1 VQYKLSQQIT
11 ATISGSLSF
20 ADTSEWN
27 KMIDSML
34 EYESFEFM
42 LDMSEL
48 TSIDSSG
55 IGLMIVLRDRMEAA
69 DGSLTVVKPRDKN
82 VVSILKLV
90 NLQAL
95 FPLVDAPP

>member
-1 VQYKLSQQIT
+1 MQYKLSQQIT